1 MIEGSFEANI
11 QWFLIILGIPT
22 NLFFKR
28 SLSAQGGS
36 ALGGVSTRDYSKHM
50 GRIKYFV
57 KKHPDLF
64 NYLPAEEVHLHD
76 RWMNSFFLRFFP
88 ASVTPNR
95 VTAFRVLA
103 TPIVFLLILYGYYK
117 LGALCFVLVAFT
129 DAIDGSM
136 ARIRNQITKFG
147 MLFDPLAD
155 KLLIGSMVL
164 LLVFKYFNF
173 WLGFV
178 ILGLE
183 IIFILSAL
191 VAKYKFKTVKMANL
205 WGKLKMILQ
214 VLAVCLTLFALVW
227 EIPYLLT
234 VAAWVFGLAIGF
246 AVLSLFSQGI

>member
-1 MIEGSFEANI
+1 
-11 QWFLIILGIPT
+11 
-22 NLFFKR
+22 
-28 SLSAQGGS
+28 
-36 ALGGVSTRDYSKHM
+36 M
-50 GRIKYFV
+50 GRINYFI

-64 NYLPAEEVHLHD
+64 NYLPADEVHPHD
-76 RWMNSFFLRFFP
+76 HWMARTFLKLFP
-88 ASVTPNR
+88 KSVTPNR

-103 TPIVFLLILYGYYK
+103 TPAVFFIILYGHYK
-117 LGALCFVLVAFT
+117 VGVLLFIIVAFT

-136 ARIRNQITKFG
+136 ARTRDQVTRFG
-147 MLFDPLAD
+147 MMFDPLAD

-183 IIFILSAL
+183 IVFII
-191 VAKYKFKTVKMANL
+191 VAFIASYKFKTVKMANL
-205 WGKLKMILQ
+205 WGKTKMILQ

-246 AVLSLFSQGI
+246 AVVSLFAQGI